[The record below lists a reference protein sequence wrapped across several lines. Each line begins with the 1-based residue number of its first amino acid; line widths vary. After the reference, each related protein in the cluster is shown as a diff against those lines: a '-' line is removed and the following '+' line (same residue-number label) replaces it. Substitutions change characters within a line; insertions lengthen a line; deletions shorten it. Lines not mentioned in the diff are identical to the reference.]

1 MCLRIGVDLDGVLAD
16 LDSALQVLERRI
28 LGARDKDPHA
38 PASDDA
44 ETTEQRSPPS
54 GQTSHERDRVW
65 REVRHTADFWITLRP
80 IDPSAI
86 ARLYDLSIQWGWDVF
101 FLTKRPWTR
110 GDTVRRQT
118 HRWLVEH
125 GFDLP
130 TVIVHRGSRDPL
142 ATALGLDFLVDDTV
156 VNCVNAVV
164 ESKVKAI
171 LVHRGDDPVITT
183 NAKRLGI
190 TVCRTLAESLA
201 YLERVSE
208 TRVHPPLLRRVARH
222 AGLR

>member
-1 MCLRIGVDLDGVLAD
+1 MKLLYFGTLEWGSTSLQRMRALA
-16 LDSALQVLERRI
+16 EI
-28 LGARDKDPHA
+28 
-38 PASDDA
+38 
-44 ETTEQRSPPS
+44 
-54 GQTSHERDRVW
+54 
-65 REVRHTADFWITLRP
+65 
-80 IDPSAI
+80 
-86 ARLYDLSIQWGWDVF
+86 
-101 FLTKRPWTR
+101 
-110 GDTVRRQT
+110 
-118 HRWLVEH
+118 
-125 GFDLP
+125 
-130 TVIVHRGSRDPL
+130 
-142 ATALGLDFLVDDTV
+142 
-156 VNCVNAVV
+156 VNAVV